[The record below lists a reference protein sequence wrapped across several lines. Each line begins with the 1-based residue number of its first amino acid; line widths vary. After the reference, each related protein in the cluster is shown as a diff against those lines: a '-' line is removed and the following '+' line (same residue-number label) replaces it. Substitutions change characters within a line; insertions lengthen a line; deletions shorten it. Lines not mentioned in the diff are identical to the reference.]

1 MFVCIC
7 VAVCIQKHIHV
18 LEFELFVLKAW
29 LAADDTI
36 LGGSGN
42 LRSRMYLEE
51 IGHKG
56 VCL

>member
-1 MFVCIC
+1 M
-7 VAVCIQKHIHV
+7 
-18 LEFELFVLKAW
+18 LKAW

-51 IGHKG
+51 IGHEG
-56 VCL
+56 VCLWGCLVLGPLLLLCLLQAGTR